1 MDAAKAS
8 LSALFTF
15 VVKNPADLA
24 FGELQLMQY
33 PSYFAWHDATDPGD
47 DLGVLLAIGS
57 RFKLLPTAACVN
69 AFRRGL
75 AAEVL
80 INLSSATT
88 VDVHLVVGG
97 AVSKLDLDYT
107 SVTPAF
113 RAASAHIF
121 AGAS

>member
-1 MDAAKAS
+1 MMQVILATAWTSFLPSAALRQPLQVAADSS
-8 LSALFTF
+8 LRER
-15 VVKNPADLA
+15 VPAR
-24 FGELQLMQY
+24 
-33 PSYFAWHDATDPGD
+33 S
-47 DLGVLLAIGS
+47 
-57 RFKLLPTAACVN
+57 
-69 AFRRGL
+69 RRGL